1 MIQLADKS
9 KALGRLEI
17 AFRACPDDFDA
28 LKRSVQAGLVSLYDI
43 RGDGYDVTLAGGV
56 NKDSLTFAESALED
70 IASSNSENLQM
81 LAGLSGGQAKQNAE
95 NLNAI
100 MDLAKFKQDNGASEN
115 KQQQIILLVVIVIV
129 LGLVAMMAVKR

>member
-43 RGDGYDVTLAGGV
+43 RGDGYDVTLAGEVVGDSYFLWAVSGTGV
-56 NKDSLTFAESALED
+56 IKAINELSPIVKK
-70 IASSNSENLQM
+70 
-81 LAGLSGGQAKQNAE
+81 AGLTSISASTYFPS
-95 NLNAI
+95 
-100 MDLAKFKQDNGASEN
+100 LAR
-115 KQQQIILLVVIVIV
+115 LVRRLSTREEQTGEITLMTMRV
-129 LGLVAMMAVKR
+129 